1 MRYLILFAVVS
12 FTVLGCFTSQ
22 SFAEKGGLS
31 LHHEVVSIVHGKTET
46 TALLDVTVRNS
57 GGGDLSDVT
66 LTFNENGL
74 FVEPERQGLYVGSL
88 ATEEEMILSWE
99 ITSHPNPQ
107 LESFLSGDIAVIAA
121 AFDADAQSITIQVNS
136 QGGAK

>member
-1 MRYLILFAVVS
+1 MRYLILIAVVI
-12 FTVLGCFTSQ
+12 FTGCFTSQ
-22 SFAEKGGLS
+22 TFAETKELS
-31 LHHEVVSIVHGKTET
+31 LHHEVLSVVHGKTET

-74 FVEPERQGLYVGSL
+74 FVEPKSQELYIDSL
-88 ATEEEMILSWE
+88 AAGEETTLSWE
-99 ITSHPNPQ
+99 VTSHPNPQ
-107 LESFLSGDIAVIAA
+107 LESFLSGDIAVTAA
-121 AFDADAQSITIQVNS
+121 TFDADAQSITIQVNS